1 MRAFGAARA
10 LAARRSAA
18 PRCVALAAGG
28 GRGYST
34 PHAANPNTF
43 VSSHSQALAAHE
55 PLELAAFLRRKE
67 LAFKETD
74 AHFVVRECPFCHPTR
89 GRPDNLFKLYVHRTK
104 GVYKCHRCGAA
115 GSWLDFKAKVS
126 ERVSCLSL
134 QFPCARELT
143 GDASDS
149 CNRTSPSRPRPPAA
163 SRRPTAPARRWR
175 TSTRS
180 RSSTRWTTARPWLSS
195 KT

>member
-10 LAARRSAA
+10 LAARRSVA
-18 PRCVALAAGG
+18 PRCVALATVG
-28 GRGYST
+28 GRSFST

-55 PLELAAFLRRKE
+55 PHELAGFLRRKE
-67 LAFKETD
+67 LVFKETD

-115 GSWLDFKAKVS
+115 GSWLDFKTKVS
-126 ERVSCLSL
+126 EDVFATVCRCTL
-134 QFPCARELT
+134 ELT
-143 GDASDS
+143 RDASDS
-149 CNRTSPSRPRPPAA
+149 CNRTSPLRPRPPAA
-163 SRRPTAPARRWR
+163 SLRPTVLARRWR

-180 RSSTRWTTARPWLSS
+180 RSSTRWTTARPWVSS
-195 KT
+195 RT